1 MECRRYCL
9 TGIYYYRRP
18 RGRQLAS
25 QVKSTALYDHGSME
39 IVSVLSIGVPIAIM
53 LVSDDPVVKENAK
66 ESINF
71 HLNLWLMGILFG
83 ALYVVLIGF
92 LLSPILVPVA
102 LLYNCAFPTWA
113 VYKSLVEP
121 NVAHRY
127 PFIICLPL

>member
-1 MECRRYCL
+1 MN
-9 TGIYYYRRP
+9 
-18 RGRQLAS
+18 S
-25 QVKSTALYDHGSME
+25 SYDSDKRKLLSAVCHGFCFFGF
-39 IVSVLSIGVPIAIM
+39 SVLSIGVPIAIM

-83 ALYVVLIGF
+83 TLYFLLIGF

-102 LLYNCAFPTWA
+102 LLYNFVFPAWA

-121 NVAHRY
+121 DVAHRY
-127 PFIICLPL
+127 PFIIRLPL